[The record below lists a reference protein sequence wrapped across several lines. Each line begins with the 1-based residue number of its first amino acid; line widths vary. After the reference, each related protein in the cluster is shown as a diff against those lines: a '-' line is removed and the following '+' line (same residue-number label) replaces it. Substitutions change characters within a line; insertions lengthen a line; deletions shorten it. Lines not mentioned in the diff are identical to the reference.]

1 MSLWTGSGSPRS
13 VRASRNLKV
22 PMIRT
27 LAFALAA
34 ACVLPAPLAAQDAPD
49 PEASMQ
55 AATEAQEIAQLMVT
69 VQDAVAL
76 AQTQYAG
83 MTSGNPGPG
92 YQGAIALPT
101 EIPDVWL
108 AVIVGKR
115 SDAPDADYLALAEY
129 EVLDGRI
136 IAEIIHPANAIP
148 ILDGSGA
155 AMAQARSFAP
165 RAVLASGQSA
175 FCAADSAERPSVT
188 FATIVLP
195 PRSNGTF
202 DAYVLNGPIEEGAIP
217 LGKHFRVGFDGFGLD
232 GEPELVTDTCEV
244 VTWDPA
250 DPDLAMSVY
259 VTEYEGADAPSPVH
273 IYVSSLLPMSMGVVT
288 GEIIWPMAGGMIAAP
303 VPAAEAGYVRGE

>member
-1 MSLWTGSGSPRS
+1 
-13 VRASRNLKV
+13 
-22 PMIRT
+22 MIRT
-27 LAFALAA
+27 LVLALAA
-34 ACVLPAPLAAQDAPD
+34 ASLLPAPLWAQDQSDFDAN
-49 PEASMQ
+49 MQ
-55 AATEAQEIAQLMVT
+55 AATQAQEIAQLMGE
-69 VQDAVAL
+69 VQIASAL
-76 AQTQYAG
+76 AQAQYAG
-83 MTSGNPGPG
+83 MTVGNTGPG

-129 EVLDGRI
+129 EVSGGRI
-136 IAEIIHPANAIP
+136 ISEIIHPTDAIP
-148 ILDGSGA
+148 LLDGPAS

-175 FCAADSAERPSVT
+175 FCAAESGDGAVQPSVT

-217 LGKHFRVGFDGFGLD
+217 LGKHFRVGFDSFGLD

-244 VTWDPA
+244 VTWDTA
-250 DPDLAMSVY
+250 DTDLAMSVY
-259 VTEYEGADAPSPVH
+259 VTEYEGANAPSPVH
-273 IYVSSLLPMSMGVVT
+273 IYVSGLLPMSMGVVT
-288 GEIIWPMAGGMIAAP
+288 GEMIWPMAGGMIAPP
-303 VPAAEAGYVRGE
+303 VPAAEAGYVSGE